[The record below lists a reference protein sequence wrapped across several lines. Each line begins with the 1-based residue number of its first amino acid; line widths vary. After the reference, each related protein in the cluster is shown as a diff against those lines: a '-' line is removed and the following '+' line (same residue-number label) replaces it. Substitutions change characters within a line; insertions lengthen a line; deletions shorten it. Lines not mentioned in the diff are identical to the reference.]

1 MDRQANTELV
11 TCSGRNS
18 KPLIQIEPKMVI
30 DQKNR
35 EAFAD
40 GGDVLLANGN
50 RIPLPGGFP
59 LPTTGLWSRILDIPE
74 VRSRIIPAY
83 TPDPCEAP
91 LTSLTINGH
100 AMRMS
105 RWE

>member
-1 MDRQANTELV
+1 
-11 TCSGRNS
+11 
-18 KPLIQIEPKMVI
+18 MVI

-74 VRSRIIPAY
+74 VRSRFIPA
-83 TPDPCEAP
+83 
-91 LTSLTINGH
+91 
-100 AMRMS
+100 
-105 RWE
+105 